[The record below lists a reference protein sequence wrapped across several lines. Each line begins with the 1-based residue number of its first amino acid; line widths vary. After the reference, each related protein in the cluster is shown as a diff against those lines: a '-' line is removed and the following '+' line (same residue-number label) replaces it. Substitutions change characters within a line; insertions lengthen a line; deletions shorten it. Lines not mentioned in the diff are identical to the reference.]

1 MHILM
6 RRIYRARTWHDTNRS
21 AGCTCTLY
29 RVLYLPYTSSILHI
43 TSCYYMSFC
52 LLVSRDDA
60 FHNHPILMENRM
72 VFGIEHMHIAQQTQ
86 TARTCSRTNTYLACI
101 NHILKVACA
110 MHDMHQTTTT
120 PALAQAHPA
129 MQRLLF
135 VRCIA
140 ALLFRFIEF
149 LIAFLACASSPF
161 SHGAFVVAVP
171 FPLAEQQNCIHR
183 VCCCHRFRKTHR

>member
-86 TARTCSRTNTYLACI
+86 TARTYSRTNTYLACI
-101 NHILKVACA
+101 NHIVKVPCA
-110 MHDMHQTTTT
+110 NAWHASNHHHPSASPRPPCNATPPLCQMH
-120 PALAQAHPA
+120 
-129 MQRLLF
+129 
-135 VRCIA
+135 C
-140 ALLFRFIEF
+140 
-149 LIAFLACASSPF
+149 
-161 SHGAFVVAVP
+161 GAVISLYWISYRISRMCVFAI
-171 FPLAEQQNCIHR
+171 FAWRIW
-183 VCCCHRFRKTHR
+183 CCCPVPVCWTTKLHSPSVLLPSFP